1 MEQPMT
7 GSIARLR
14 RFVPRF
20 VRQFANFIPP
30 ARGLLPLV
38 ALLVLWE
45 VAQRGLSPNFP
56 RPSLWWTA
64 LVNLAANG
72 MLRPAVEATLWTFV
86 AGLSAGCI
94 AGFGLGLI
102 IGTSVV
108 VREWSGMLLEFLR
121 ALPPPVT
128 IPIAV
133 LIAGYTPSMKITVI
147 AITASWPVLL
157 NTVAG
162 VANIRSLL
170 FDVARSLRF
179 SRAESLWTIVI
190 PATIPDFLLG
200 VRVAISIAIIT
211 TLLVEMFTGLP
222 GIGVLMMLGQRS
234 YDSAQVFGLL
244 AIVGALAYLLGLIF
258 AILEGVVLRRWPPR
272 HGALS

>member
-1 MEQPMT
+1 M
-7 GSIARLR
+7 IRRLT
-14 RFVPRF
+14 
-20 VRQFANFIPP
+20 QFMPP
-30 ARGLLPLV
+30 ARGLAPLV
-38 ALLVLWE
+38 LLLAVWE
-45 VAQRGLSPNFP
+45 MVQRGASPNFP

-64 LVNLAANG
+64 IVNLASSGA
-72 MLRPAVEATLWTFV
+72 LRPAVEATLWTFV
-86 AGLSAGCI
+86 AGLALGCA
-94 AGFGLGLI
+94 AGFALGLL
-102 IGTSVV
+102 IGTSVA
-108 VREWSGMLLEFLR
+108 VRQWSSLLLEFLR

-133 LIAGYTPSMKITVI
+133 LIAGYSPSMNIAVI

-170 FDVARSLRF
+170 FDVARSLRL

-200 VRVAISIAIIT
+200 VRVALSIAIIT

-222 GIGVLMMLGQRS
+222 GIGVLMILGQRA

-244 AIVGALAYLLGLIF
+244 AIVGVLAFLLGLIF
-258 AILEGVVLRRWPPR
+258 AIVEGVVLRRWPPR
-272 HGALS
+272 HGALR